1 MWLDG
6 FCPQFLE
13 ISGELEISD
22 MDIRDFARKANAD
35 DFIIQ
40 MSQGVFPYQ
49 ETEGWLLNH
58 ISFESMLAC
67 FYSCVSIHYVS
78 PMYQTY
84 QAINVFFPP
93 FPHHILHRQVMMQK
107 WVKEVYNS
115 QEVGKIPENG

>member
-1 MWLDG
+1 MRLDG

-40 MSQGVFPYQ
+40 MSQGVFQYQ

-58 ISFESMLAC
+58 ISFESMLVC
-67 FYSCVSIHYVS
+67 FYSCI
-78 PMYQTY
+78 
-84 QAINVFFPP
+84 
-93 FPHHILHRQVMMQK
+93 
-107 WVKEVYNS
+107 
-115 QEVGKIPENG
+115 